1 MRAFDEL
8 TARGKAWR
16 LRHVAMAALAQYPL
30 QPTGV
35 SLVGMY
41 TNTLFRVRTAEGTS
55 YVVRV
60 CAPGWRT
67 DTDLRS
73 EALWLAALD
82 RDADIGAPRPLA
94 AGDGEYLVR
103 AEADGLSCRCMVMG
117 WVPGKPLG
125 RHLTPAN
132 LEKMGALF
140 ARLHAYGAAF
150 QPPDGFTTR
159 RIDRVLARGEADV
172 LFAPQTLAALSPADR
187 ERLTRLRDVVAEA
200 YAWRYEAA
208 ETAPPQVIHDDLWHD
223 NIHLYRGRLY
233 PLDFEDTCWGYPV
246 QDLAMALQDLMDD
259 TEPAAFEALAPALRR
274 GYEQLCPWPEAYEGE
289 IDCFR
294 AGRTLWVAN
303 YVAAHQAEYLGSQ
316 LARMAPLWDRF
327 LETGRLRKG

>member
-67 DTDLRS
+67 DTTCVPRRS
-73 EALWLAALD
+73 GWRAWTATPTSA
-82 RDADIGAPRPLA
+82 RRGHWRRRRRIPGACR
-94 AGDGEYLVR
+94 
-103 AEADGLSCRCMVMG
+103 ADGLSCRCMVMG
-117 WVPGKPLG
+117 WVRQAPGAPPDTGQSGKDG
-125 RHLTPAN
+125 
-132 LEKMGALF
+132 GALCP
-140 ARLHAYGAAF
+140 APRLRGGLPAAGRVHH
-150 QPPDGFTTR
+150 PPHRPRAGP
-159 RIDRVLARGEADV
+159 GEADV

-200 YAWRYEAA
+200 FARRYDAA

-223 NIHLYRGRLY
+223 NIHLYRGGLY

-246 QDLAMALQDLMDD
+246 QDLAMALQD
-259 TEPAAFEALAPALRR
+259 
-274 GYEQLCPWPEAYEGE
+274 
-289 IDCFR
+289 
-294 AGRTLWVAN
+294 
-303 YVAAHQAEYLGSQ
+303 
-316 LARMAPLWDRF
+316 
-327 LETGRLRKG
+327 